1 MTSQGLPT
9 LPTGEP
15 VLHRWFILAMLALAP
30 VAIGVTLWALA
41 SIPDGFIP
49 PGERWPPGSATVT
62 VDRGDAELPAT
73 RDVEPGPSCA
83 EQVVL
88 IGDSGARAAARRAL
102 GAACQ
107 LLASGQFSMAE
118 AGLERWSQHDGA
130 LRLAVFELSGVE
142 GSSRIDD
149 DRMVM
154 EINAK
159 FAFEDATRAAPVII
173 HQLVLIAGE
182 VWPGASI
189 PASAQLAAARAQAA
203 ACDRLSF
210 AGAPPRGCTDVD
222 ELLALDDPYGALVE
236 AGHRD
241 G

>member
-15 VLHRWFILAMLALAP
+15 VLHRWFVLAMLVLAP

-49 PGERWPPGSATVT
+49 PAQRWPPGTATVT
-62 VDRGDAELPAT
+62 VDRGDADLPAT
-73 RDVEPGPSCA
+73 SDDEPGPSCA
-83 EQVVL
+83 EHVAM

-102 GAACQ
+102 GATCQ
-107 LLASGQFSMAE
+107 LLASGRFPRAE
-118 AGLERWSQHDGA
+118 MGLERWRERDGA

-142 GSSRIDD
+142 GSTRVEQ
-149 DRMVM
+149 DRLVM
-154 EINAK
+154 ELNAK

-173 HQLVLIAGE
+173 HQLVLIADDG
-182 VWPGASI
+182 WPGSPI
-189 PASAQLAAARAQAA
+189 PASTQLAAAQAQAE
-203 ACDRLSF
+203 ACGRLSF
-210 AGAPPRGCTDVD
+210 AGAAPRGCTDVD
-222 ELLALDDPYGALVE
+222 ELLALDDPRRALVE

-241 G
+241 D